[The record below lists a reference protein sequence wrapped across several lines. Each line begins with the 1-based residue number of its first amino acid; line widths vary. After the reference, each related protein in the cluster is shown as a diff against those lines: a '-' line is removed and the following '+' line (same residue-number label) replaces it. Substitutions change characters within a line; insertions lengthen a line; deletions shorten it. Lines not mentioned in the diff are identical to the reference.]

1 MNSNEKF
8 MELKEKILN
17 LKKQK
22 NAVILAHNYQNPE
35 VQDIADFV
43 GDSLGLSIEAQKTSA
58 DVIVFCGVYFM
69 AETAKMLSPEKTVI
83 MPDADAGCPLANMI
97 LPDDLIKM
105 KKEHPQAKVICYVN
119 STAEIKALSDYCCT
133 SANALKIVEKLP
145 YDEFIFVPDKNLGGF
160 IKDKTNKKMHLW
172 QGFCPV
178 HMKFLPGSIDALR
191 KEHPQAKVMV
201 HPECDEKI
209 VRMADYALGT
219 EGMLK
224 HAKEAANEQ
233 EYIVGTENGFI
244 YRLSKEIP
252 GKKFYELSAAAT
264 CPNMKKT
271 TLEKVLWCLED
282 MQPEIKVDDEIRR
295 KALLSINRMLE
306 VK

>member
-1 MNSNEKF
+1 MQSNN
-8 MELKEKILN
+8 ELKEKILN
-17 LKKQK
+17 LKKQR

-35 VQDIADFV
+35 VQDVADFV
-43 GDSLGLSIEAQKTSA
+43 GDSLGLSIEAQKTNA

-69 AETAKMLSPEKTVI
+69 AETAKMLSPDKKVI

-97 LPDDLIKM
+97 LPEDLLKM
-105 KKEHPQAKVICYVN
+105 KKEHPAAKVICYVN

-145 YDEFIFVPDKNLGGF
+145 YEEFIFVPDKNLGGF

-172 QGFCPV
+172 NGFCPV
-178 HMKFLPGSIDALR
+178 HMKFLPEAIEKLR
-191 KEHPQAKVMV
+191 KIYPAAKVMV

-209 VRMADYALGT
+209 VKMADYALGT

-224 HAKEAANEQ
+224 HAREAEGEN

-244 YRLSKEIP
+244 YRLSKEVP
-252 GKKFYELSAAAT
+252 GKKFYELSPSAI
-264 CPNMKKT
+264 CPNMKKI
-271 TLEKVLWCLED
+271 TLEKLLWCLED
-282 MQPEIKVDDEIRR
+282 MQPEIQVAVDVRE
-295 KALLSINRMLE
+295 KALLAINRMIE